1 MGCVVADDAASGAVF
16 LICDAHGSF
25 GRRVKL
31 VKGRSVWYDG
41 VGTVIEGDVT
51 CLKLLGAASVEF
63 AMTNVFTDS
72 EEVVECYGAHVKY
85 GGDFFGRGVFSK
97 FDQSLD

>member
-41 VGTVIEGDVT
+41 VGTVVEGDVA
-51 CLKLLGAASVEF
+51 CSELFGASSVELAMASVF
-63 AMTNVFTDS
+63 PDS
-72 EEVVECYGAHVKY
+72 KEVVECYGAHVAD
-85 GGDFFGRGVFSK
+85 GGDFFGR
-97 FDQSLD
+97 